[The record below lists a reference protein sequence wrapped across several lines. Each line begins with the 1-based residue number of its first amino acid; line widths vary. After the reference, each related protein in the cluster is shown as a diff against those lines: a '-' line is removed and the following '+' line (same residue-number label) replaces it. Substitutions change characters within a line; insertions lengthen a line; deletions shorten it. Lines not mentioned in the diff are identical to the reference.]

1 LAVTAALQELVSRGH
16 DFHQVVDGYPASVVR
31 GLLAA
36 SRLQRRYR
44 LAEQAMALSVA
55 VTGALDLA
63 FNQGKGK
70 VLERWTREVLP
81 DEAENKKGPRMT
93 ERAFSFFTSMPRR
106 GRLRKEE
113 LNGDH

>member
-1 LAVTAALQELVSRGH
+1 VSQGH

-36 SRLQRRYR
+36 SRLQGRYR

-81 DEAENKKGPRMT
+81 DEGENKQGPRMT
-93 ERAFSFFTSMPRR
+93 ERAFSFFTSLPPRQAP
-106 GRLRKEE
+106 KETH
-113 LNGDH
+113 GDH

>member
-1 LAVTAALQELVSRGH
+1 VALQELVSQGH
-16 DFHQVVDGYPASVVR
+16 DFHQVVDGYPASAVK

-36 SRLQRRYR
+36 SRLKRRHQ

-70 VLERWTREVLP
+70 VLEHWTREVLSS
-81 DEAENKKGPRMT
+81 EAENKKGPRMT
-93 ERAFSFFTSMPRR
+93 DRALSFFTTLPKRR
-106 GRLRKEE
+106 K
-113 LNGDH
+113 

>member
-1 LAVTAALQELVSRGH
+1 MSQGH

-36 SRLQRRYR
+36 SRLKRRYR
-44 LAEQAMALSVA
+44 LVEQAMTLSVA

-70 VLERWTREVLP
+70 VLEHWTREVLP
-81 DEAENKKGPRMT
+81 VEAENKKGARMT
-93 ERAFSFFTSMPRR
+93 DRAFTFFTSMPK
-106 GRLRKEE
+106 GRK
-113 LNGDH
+113 

>member
-1 LAVTAALQELVSRGH
+1 M
-16 DFHQVVDGYPASVVR
+16 VDGYPASVVK

-70 VLERWTREVLP
+70 VLERWTKEVLP
-81 DEAENKKGPRMT
+81 DEAKNEKGPRMT
-93 ERAFSFFTSMPRR
+93 DRAFSFFSSLPGGPGKDGTKNM
-106 GRLRKEE
+106 
-113 LNGDH
+113 